1 MADDSLNLLRG
12 TLDVLVLKA
21 LREGPL
27 HGYGIVQWVRSATD
41 DMILVEEGSLY
52 PALHRIE
59 RKGWVSA
66 EWGRSDTGRRARFY
80 TLTPSGEAGLESA
93 TREWALYARAMDAA
107 LGTGTGSP

>member
-27 HGYGIVQWVRSATD
+27 HGYGIVQWVKSATD
-41 DMILVEEGSLY
+41 DLILVEEGSLY

-80 TLTPSGEAGLESA
+80 TLTPSGEARLESA

-107 LGTGTGSP
+107 LGTGAGSR